1 MPLTDTKV
9 RALHGRM
16 VKGENVGKESDGGGL
31 NFQSGKYWRMSYRF
45 AGKQKTL
52 ALGVYPD
59 VSLKM
64 ARQARDRAREL
75 LAQGID
81 PAERKKADKVE
92 AKRQEREGSLTFEV
106 VAREWF
112 EKKTLELTADYR
124 KQILSRLENHLF
136 PYIGGVLMKDLAPAD
151 VLSAVRVTEKRG
163 AIEQAHRL
171 AQLAGK
177 ICRFARVS
185 GYCTFDAASGLTEAL
200 TSIPREKH
208 RAAIVDPIRIGELLR
223 AIEDYPGDISTLYAL
238 RILPY
243 VFVRSQ
249 EIRGARWE
257 EIDFDKAVWVIP
269 AGRMKMKV
277 AHTVPLARQVVRL
290 FMDLREWTGHGELVF
305 PSPFSATRCISD
317 MGLLNALRRL
327 GYGKDEMSIHGF
339 RGMASTHAAL
349 DCKYRQDVI
358 EVQLAHGERNKV
370 RSAYNH
376 AQYMSER
383 TAMMQDWADWLDKLR
398 AEE

>member
-1 MPLTDTKV
+1 MSLTDTKI

-16 VKGENVGKESDGGGL
+16 IKGEKVGKEADGGGL
-31 NFQSGKYWRMSYRF
+31 NFQDGKYWRLSYRF

-59 VSLKM
+59 VSLKI
-64 ARQARDRAREL
+64 ARQKRDWAREL
-75 LAQGID
+75 LARGID
-81 PAERKKADKVE
+81 PAEQKKADKAE
-92 AKRQEREGSLTFEV
+92 AARIEKEDSLTFEV

-112 EKKTLELTADYR
+112 EKKTLELTVDYR
-124 KQILSRLENHLF
+124 KQILSRLEKHIF
-136 PYIGGVLMKDLAPAD
+136 PYIGAVLIKDLSPAD

-185 GYCTFDAASGLTEAL
+185 GYCTFDAAAGLTEAL
-200 TSIPREKH
+200 TSIPKEKH
-208 RAAIVDPIRIGELLR
+208 RAALVEPKAVGGLLR
-223 AIEDYPGDISTLYAL
+223 AIETYPGDVSTRYAL

-249 EIRGARWE
+249 EIRGAKWA
-257 EIDFDKAVWVIP
+257 EIDFDKAIWIIP
-269 AGRMKMKV
+269 AGRMKMKIS
-277 AHTVPLARQVVRL
+277 HTVPLARQVVKL
-290 FMDLREWTGHGELVF
+290 FLELREWTGNSALVF
-305 PSPFSATRCISD
+305 PSPFSTTRCISD

-339 RGMASTHAAL
+339 RGMASTL
-349 DCKYRQDVI
+349 LNECGKYRQDVI
-358 EVQLAHGERNKV
+358 EAQLAHGERNKV
-370 RSAYNH
+370 RGAYNH
-376 AQYMSER
+376 AQYLSER
-383 TAMMQDWADWLDKLR
+383 TVMMQEWADWLDKLR